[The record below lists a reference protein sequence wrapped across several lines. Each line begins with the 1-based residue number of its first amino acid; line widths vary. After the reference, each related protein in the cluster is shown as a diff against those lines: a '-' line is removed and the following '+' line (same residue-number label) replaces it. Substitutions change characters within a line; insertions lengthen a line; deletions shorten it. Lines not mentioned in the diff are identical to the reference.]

1 MIKTSFSLFR
11 FYRMAYNEN
20 MGPNTIISLAYVVS
34 VTFFLAILVKLTL
47 EDNREHRLVIKTI
60 TSFHFIAVAL
70 MAIHYK
76 KIEVHEI
83 FLVLGLV
90 ASFSG
95 DIALGLK
102 YKHRSF
108 LILGT
113 MLFMLGQGFYI
124 LFFRIT
130 STSIWLSLPLLF
142 MILMF
147 GYSIRKNK
155 EYDFKG
161 MGWAINLYAVMLILM
176 LSTSLASWVLYPT
189 QLSSMRVI
197 GAIFFF
203 FSDSILFHLYF
214 YKKKINT
221 SVVLYLVLYHIG
233 QGLIAWSL
241 W

>member
-1 MIKTSFSLFR
+1 MELRS
-11 FYRMAYNEN
+11 
-20 MGPNTIISLAYVVS
+20 IISLVYVVS
-34 VTFFLAILVKLTL
+34 VSFFLIVLVKLTL
-47 EDNREHRLVIKTI
+47 EENHGHRLVIKTF
-60 TSFHFIAVAL
+60 TCLHFLSVAL
-70 MAIHYK
+70 MAIYFN
-76 KIEVHEI
+76 KIEAHEI
-83 FLVLGLV
+83 FLVLGLGV
-90 ASFSG
+90 SFSG

-113 MLFMLGQGFYI
+113 ILFMLGHVFYI
-124 LFFRIT
+124 LFFGIT

-147 GYSIRKNK
+147 GYSTRKNK
-155 EYDFKG
+155 DYNFKG
-161 MGWAINLYAVMLILM
+161 MGWAVNIYTLVLILM
-176 LSTSLASWVLYPT
+176 VSTALSSWVLHPT
-189 QLSSMRVI
+189 QQSSMRVI

-203 FSDSILFHLYF
+203 FSDFILLHLYF
-214 YKKKINT
+214 YRKRNNA

>member
-1 MIKTSFSLFR
+1 MELRS
-11 FYRMAYNEN
+11 
-20 MGPNTIISLAYVVS
+20 IISLAYVVS
-34 VTFFLAILVKLTL
+34 VTFFLVVLVKLTL
-47 EDNREHRLVIKTI
+47 EENRGHRLVIKTI
-60 TSFHFIAVAL
+60 TCLHFVLVGIMAVL
-70 MAIHYK
+70 YK
-76 KIEVHEI
+76 EIEVHEI

-113 MLFMLGQGFYI
+113 ILFMLGHGFYI
-124 LFFRIT
+124 AFFGIT

-142 MILMF
+142 MVLMF
-147 GYSIRKNK
+147 GYSTRKNK
-155 EYDFKG
+155 DYNFKG
-161 MGWAINLYAVMLILM
+161 MGWAINLYALMLILM
-176 LSTSLASWVLYPT
+176 VSTALSSWVLQPT
-189 QLSSMRVI
+189 QLSFMRVI
-197 GAIFFF
+197 GAVFFF
-203 FSDSILFHLYF
+203 FSDFILLHLYF
-214 YKKKINT
+214 YKKRNNT